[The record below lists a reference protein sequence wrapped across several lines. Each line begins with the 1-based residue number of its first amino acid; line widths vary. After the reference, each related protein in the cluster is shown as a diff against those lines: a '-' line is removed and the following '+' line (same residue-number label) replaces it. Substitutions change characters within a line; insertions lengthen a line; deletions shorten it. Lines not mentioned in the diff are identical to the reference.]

1 MIYSK
6 DVEKMCTV
14 KKGVDHGPAPIPE
27 EGKWVKAKE
36 IKDKQS
42 FIDYINLIDSN
53 NLNEYVKVIEF
64 YNENSIHNVYK
75 ISAYIFEKIEN
86 KLASINSIYNYFVK
100 SISTTINKFNNYDFK
115 KNIEEKPEW
124 LYKEI
129 KGTKATKEEQLEME
143 KLLEE
148 FRR

>member
-1 MIYSK
+1 M
-6 DVEKMCTV
+6 
-14 KKGVDHGPAPIPE
+14 
-27 EGKWVKAKE
+27 KAKE

-53 NLNEYVKVIEF
+53 NLSEYVKVIEF
-64 YNENSIHNVYK
+64 YHKNSIHNVYK

-86 KLASINSIYNYFVK
+86 KLDSISSIYNYFVK
-100 SISTTINKFNNYDFK
+100 SLSTTINKFNNYDFK
-115 KNIEEKPEW
+115 KNIEQRPEW